1 MQFFPIAD
9 AFRFAQAAAPIAIN
23 ALWQG
28 AAVAAALSICLR
40 FAPRVSSAHRFA
52 AWAAG
57 FAVVAG
63 LPLLPLISHLSAQ
76 LMAHLTSASSPA
88 SAAALTQPSVHPWL
102 MLEARWSL
110 AIAVLGAVAS
120 VFRAAELL
128 SNSLRLRRLWKSA
141 TPIKSETA
149 ASLAG
154 LCGDHRIT
162 ICTTGQLDRPSVIGF
177 FAPRI
182 LIPGWLF
189 PRLSREEL
197 EQVVL
202 HEAEHLRRRDDW
214 TNLLQKLCLV
224 MFPLNPA
231 LVFLERRL
239 CREREMACD
248 EAVVR
253 RTRAPRAYAA
263 CLASM
268 AERGLKRR
276 AEALS
281 LGAWERRPELVH
293 RVHSI
298 LRSSRSLNPIA
309 GRALF
314 AAVCCGL
321 IFGSVELARCPQMVA
336 FLPVETAPAAFE
348 AEANLSGQAQLVP
361 ASFAPARDSRRGQP
375 FRAVNVNAILPA
387 TRPAMATYSRQRA
400 VTGSRPPRTSGA
412 KTFDLASSSPH
423 EQLLKAEMP
432 SPQANYAGQPQ
443 QWVVFAAWE
452 QFQTRATSGQ
462 VADYD
467 TGADAA
473 ATRQTDASQQT
484 AGQQGDTG
492 RITITRMIFRVC
504 PVAALG
510 NSANSSKSPPRP
522 DSNSVPKS
530 ISHQSA
536 AVPFGDGWLVIQL

>member
-1 MQFFPIAD
+1 VQFFPIAD

-110 AIAVLGAVAS
+110 AIAVLWAVAS
-120 VFRAAELL
+120 AFRAAELL

-281 LGAWERRPELVH
+281 LGAWERRPEQLQEPEPDCRARPVC
-293 RVHSI
+293 RRL
-298 LRSSRSLNPIA
+298 LRPDFWLRRTGSLPADGRISACRDGA
-309 GRALF
+309 GRFRGGGQLERTGTTCPGVLRAGP
-314 AAVCCGL
+314 GL
-321 IFGSVELARCPQMVA
+321 S
-336 FLPVETAPAAFE
+336 
-348 AEANLSGQAQLVP
+348 
-361 ASFAPARDSRRGQP
+361 
-375 FRAVNVNAILPA
+375 
-387 TRPAMATYSRQRA
+387 
-400 VTGSRPPRTSGA
+400 PR
-412 KTFDLASSSPH
+412 
-423 EQLLKAEMP
+423 
-432 SPQANYAGQPQ
+432 
-443 QWVVFAAWE
+443 
-452 QFQTRATSGQ
+452 
-462 VADYD
+462 
-467 TGADAA
+467 
-473 ATRQTDASQQT
+473 
-484 AGQQGDTG
+484 
-492 RITITRMIFRVC
+492 
-504 PVAALG
+504 
-510 NSANSSKSPPRP
+510 
-522 DSNSVPKS
+522 
-530 ISHQSA
+530 A
-536 AVPFGDGWLVIQL
+536 AVPRCQRQCHPACDPAGDGHVF